1 MYRLFSRPCAG
12 YYATLT
18 IYTIVQLFICTCSL
32 ISVINNN
39 KVAYMSGFMHTQRY
53 TVEEQLL
60 VKSKNRPIIEPI
72 ASTLFSQTGTETV
85 SPRL

>member
-1 MYRLFSRPCAG
+1 
-12 YYATLT
+12 
-18 IYTIVQLFICTCSL
+18 
-32 ISVINNN
+32 
-39 KVAYMSGFMHTQRY
+39 MSGFMHTQRY